1 MKTFFRLLFILG
13 FCCFLSSCSN
23 KLQFPQNGLSIGF
36 YNVENLF
43 DTIDDP
49 RTDDKDFL
57 PSGKNKWD
65 TKRYNHK
72 INQLS
77 RVIASMD
84 SLQAPHIIGLAE
96 VENKHVLNDLIAASE
111 LKHVAYNIVHFES
124 KDPRGIEVALLYQPK
139 YFKLLTEKEMK
150 IKMNQCS
157 GEMRFVLY
165 AKGIVAT
172 QDTLH
177 IFVNH
182 WKSRS
187 GGAKETEAKRIRYA
201 DFLREKADS
210 LFLIDPNANIIIC
223 GDLNDNPTDKSIV
236 EHLKALP
243 ANQPIESQNLYNLS
257 YVPFLKG
264 LGTLYY
270 QSWDFFDQIIVSSNL
285 LQASKKTLRCSEIMV
300 IKHPWMLYTY
310 KGEQRPNRTFSG
322 GKYYGGFSDHLPVMI
337 RLTIE

>member
-1 MKTFFRLLFILG
+1 MKTFFQLLFIFC
-13 FCCFLSSCSN
+13 FCCFFGSCCN
-23 KLQFPQNGLSIGF
+23 KLQFPQNGLTIGF

-49 RTDDKDFL
+49 HTDDKDFL
-57 PSGKNKWD
+57 PSGKNQWN
-65 TKRYNHK
+65 TARYNHK

-84 SLQAPHIIGLAE
+84 STSPPHIIGLAE
-96 VENKHVLNDLIAASE
+96 IENKHVLNDLVATTE
-111 LKHVAYNIVHFES
+111 LKSAAYDIVHFDS

-150 IKMNQCS
+150 VKMNAHS

-165 AKGIVAT
+165 VKGIVAKE
-172 QDTLH
+172 DTLH

-187 GGAKETEAKRIRYA
+187 GGAKETEPKRIRYA

-210 LFLIDPNANIIIC
+210 LFRIDPNANIVIC
-223 GDLNDNPTDKSIV
+223 GDLNDNPTDISIV

-243 ANQPIESQNLYNLS
+243 ANRTIEAQNLYNLS
-257 YVPFLKG
+257 FIPFSEG
-264 LGTLYY
+264 AGTLYY
-270 QSWDFFDQIIVSSNL
+270 QNWDFFDQIIVSSNL
-285 LQASKKTLRCSEIMV
+285 LKKQAKSLCSSEITT
-300 IKHPWMLYTY
+300 IRHPWMLYTY
-310 KGEQRPNRTFSG
+310 KGKNRPNRTFSG

-337 RLTIE
+337 RLAYE